1 MGNTM
6 VTYSCNNS
14 IVTIRLEISIVIS
27 CLIKSMRDTNSIPT
41 FITLLITTT
50 FIFNSINDVNLTH
63 LFFFFY
69 LFCSFTLYIII
80 SHNDNISL
88 TRIVL
93 TILCVLR

>member
-6 VTYSCNNS
+6 VAYSYNNS

-27 CLIKSMRDTNSIPT
+27 CLIKSMRDTIPIPT
-41 FITLLITTT
+41 FITLLIITT

-63 LFFFFY
+63 LFFSSY
-69 LFCSFTLYIII
+69 LFCFFTLYIII
-80 SHNDNISL
+80 FLNDNISL
-88 TRIVL
+88 TLIVL